1 MSAVRGR
8 VRGGKVELDSALP
21 EGAEVLVTP
30 ELSDETFELSDA
42 EVNELAARMEA
53 AKRGEVV
60 PAAEVLAGLRA
71 RR

>member
-1 MSAVRGR
+1 M
-8 VRGGKVELDSALP
+8 ELDSALP